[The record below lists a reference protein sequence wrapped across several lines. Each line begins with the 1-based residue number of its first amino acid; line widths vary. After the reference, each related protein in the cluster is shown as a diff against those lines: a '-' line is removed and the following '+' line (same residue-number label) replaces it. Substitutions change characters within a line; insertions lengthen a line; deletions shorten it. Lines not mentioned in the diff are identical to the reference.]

1 MSTHPFRSWAPL
13 VIVLLAAI
21 AGCARTAD
29 HEPSTKAC
37 ACEDS
42 NAKAIDQALL
52 AWLSKARTFHHL
64 ADLAEGDE
72 QAGDA
77 GAASIDKA
85 IAPLDQLVTG
95 TVPPGNPPEVREVLS
110 DTYARLAELR
120 ARRGDFERADKDV
133 TAGLGYAPDKTYF
146 RGHLLEV
153 RGLIYDKL
161 GQQLEKAGKSAEAKA
176 IRLKAMQASFEAV
189 RVQDEVIKSTLGDAG
204 APTRD

>member
-1 MSTHPFRSWAPL
+1 MRAPR
-13 VIVLLAAI
+13 IF
-21 AGCARTAD
+21 ARTALLDGGSDEHAPLSRLVAACDRSACGDCRLREPRD

-72 QAGDA
+72 PAGDA

-85 IAPLDQLVTG
+85 IAPLDQLVAG
-95 TVPPGNPPEVREVLS
+95 AVPPGNPPEVREVLA

-153 RGLIYDKL
+153 RGAHL
-161 GQQLEKAGKSAEAKA
+161 
-176 IRLKAMQASFEAV
+176 R
-189 RVQDEVIKSTLGDAG
+189 
-204 APTRD
+204 